1 MKLKLLISTLAVS
14 TAFSAFANTTEQ
26 QISEHLNDLRSQT
39 EVAIESRIQK
49 PVARP
54 ISQPTV
60 QQKKLPSMSKEEFAK
75 RPDLISNA
83 LIVALHQSNPDTVSF
98 LYSFYTKLPSQYQDP
113 IVVKWSE
120 AILARHKGN
129 HDIAITNYR
138 EVLAE
143 YSDLGSARLQL
154 AMALFEN
161 NELEAAE
168 DQFQKIR
175 SENPPSQIKDV
186 VDQYIDAIANKDRW
200 TFSGGFTYLNDPNIN
215 NAPKS
220 GTTYGQWSAPKSE
233 SAQGI
238 GFNFYA
244 GKKWSWGNNFY
255 NEFRLSSNG
264 KYYWN
269 NKKYNEASVRG
280 SFGLGYQTSRF
291 NVAMLPFMEQ
301 TLYAGGSS
309 SNDSLKRFSKT
320 GGAILE
326 TTYWLSS
333 KWQWESNYEY
343 AEQRYMSR
351 KHLNGNYHFIS
362 SGLTYLASAKQY
374 WFGNINYNRTAT
386 RDKDDSYIRRGI
398 TLGWAQEWPL
408 GLSTRL
414 SINYAQK
421 NYKAPMPIFGIT
433 QRNKEYGASL
443 SLWHRAVH
451 YWGITPRLTYSF
463 NKVKSNHVFY
473 SYDKHRAFVEF
484 SKRF

>member
-120 AILARHKGN
+120 AILARHKGD
-129 HDIAITNYR
+129 HDIAIANYR

-175 SENPPSQIKDV
+175 SENPPSQIKDI

-200 TFSGGFTYLNDPNIN
+200 TFSGG
-215 NAPKS
+215 
-220 GTTYGQWSAPKSE
+220 
-233 SAQGI
+233 
-238 GFNFYA
+238 
-244 GKKWSWGNNFY
+244 
-255 NEFRLSSNG
+255 
-264 KYYWN
+264 
-269 NKKYNEASVRG
+269 
-280 SFGLGYQTSRF
+280 
-291 NVAMLPFMEQ
+291 LP
-301 TLYAGGSS
+301 
-309 SNDSLKRFSKT
+309 
-320 GGAILE
+320 I
-326 TTYWLSS
+326 
-333 KWQWESNYEY
+333 
-343 AEQRYMSR
+343 
-351 KHLNGNYHFIS
+351 
-362 SGLTYLASAKQY
+362 
-374 WFGNINYNRTAT
+374 
-386 RDKDDSYIRRGI
+386 
-398 TLGWAQEWPL
+398 
-408 GLSTRL
+408 
-414 SINYAQK
+414 
-421 NYKAPMPIFGIT
+421 
-433 QRNKEYGASL
+433 
-443 SLWHRAVH
+443 
-451 YWGITPRLTYSF
+451 
-463 NKVKSNHVFY
+463 
-473 SYDKHRAFVEF
+473 
-484 SKRF
+484 